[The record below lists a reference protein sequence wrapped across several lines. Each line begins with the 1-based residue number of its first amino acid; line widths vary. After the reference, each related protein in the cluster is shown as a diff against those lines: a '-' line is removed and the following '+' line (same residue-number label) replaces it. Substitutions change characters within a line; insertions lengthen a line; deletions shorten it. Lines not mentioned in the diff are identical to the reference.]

1 MKLSDVV
8 LDSIDWSAF
17 AVLRGKGADL
27 KQGIKAFLGSETPAR
42 AAELWWGLEG
52 SAFAQ
57 NTIYGAAEPTVEVM
71 LAALVDGPADFLR
84 AWIIEVLRFIL
95 SGASQDDPEL
105 AVRCRDAAKR
115 GAWLLV
121 AEARRTAGEDDRR
134 AILDVLDQVDQGLS
148 SMARST
154 LGSPS

>member
-1 MKLSDVV
+1 MKLSNDV
-8 LDSIDWSAF
+8 LDSVDWSAF
-17 AVLRGKGADL
+17 EVLQGNGADL
-27 KQGIKAFLGSETPAR
+27 KQALNAFLEAGTPER

-71 LAALVDGPADFLR
+71 LAALVDAPTDFLR

-105 AVRCRDAAKR
+105 AARCRDAAQR

-121 AEARRTAGEDDRR
+121 AEVHRAASEEDRR
-134 AILDVLDQVDQGLS
+134 AILEVLDHVDEGLS
-148 SMARST
+148 SIVRST